1 MMNERRDGR
10 YPHEKSLEGA
20 RNSASRRA
28 ERSKEDVR
36 EVYEHADGVTIVYET
51 HAVRLEGV
59 RRTLIPLDLV
69 DEYPIVMEFANDEG
83 PGHRAPSA
91 RACPPGLPT
100 GPPSRSG
107 AP

>member
-59 RRTLIPLDLV
+59 RRTLHTWLLPLGLLLDGLV
-69 DEYPIVMEFANDEG
+69 GSWGALLFASW
-83 PGHRAPSA
+83 AF
-91 RACPPGLPT
+91 CI
-100 GPPSRSG
+100 
-107 AP
+107 